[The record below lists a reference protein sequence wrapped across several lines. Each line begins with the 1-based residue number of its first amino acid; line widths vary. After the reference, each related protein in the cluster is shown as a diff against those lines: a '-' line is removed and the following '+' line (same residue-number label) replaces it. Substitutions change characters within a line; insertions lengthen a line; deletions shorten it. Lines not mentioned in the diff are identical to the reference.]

1 VPITIVWVPRISV
14 SRSSNARCHGRSSVI
29 PFPSDSVVRAL
40 SVGERATCVS
50 GRAAGLPA
58 FPPEL
63 AGPLHGGMPGRFFG
77 TQQNRTTQ
85 FSGRNT

>member
-1 VPITIVWVPRISV
+1 LLN
-14 SRSSNARCHGRSSVI
+14 RSSARRVLSSFDVI

-77 TQQNRTTQ
+77 TQQNRTTR